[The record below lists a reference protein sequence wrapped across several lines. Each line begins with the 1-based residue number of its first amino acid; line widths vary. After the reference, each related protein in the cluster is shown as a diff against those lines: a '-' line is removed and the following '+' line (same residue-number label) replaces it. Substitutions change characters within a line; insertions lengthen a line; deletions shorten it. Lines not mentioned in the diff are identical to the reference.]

1 MSGVLSSAAEES
13 IISCTETQPG
23 DCEINETG
31 ELDLDLHDVC
41 YFVSAGKE
49 TKHLLQNVDL
59 HLAAGEMS
67 ALMGPS
73 GAGVL

>member
-1 MSGVLSSAAEES
+1 MSAVLSSAVEES
-13 IISCTETQPG
+13 IAACTEAQPG
-23 DCEINETG
+23 DSKINETG

-73 GAGVL
+73 GAGEL